1 MAVGEFGQWGIPAQN
16 HTQKQGLENR
26 ALRRLCLQQ
35 FQSRNH

>member
-1 MAVGEFGQWGIPAQN
+1 MAVGEFGQWGNRAQN
-16 HTQKQGLENR
+16 HTQKQGFENR